1 MKFLDAVGG
10 AVTGALDYV
19 IEKNRV
25 QAQVNRLRFVMRN
38 EAKLM
43 EKSYKELGKYYYQNL
58 RDSDNADN
66 KKLCETI
73 DRSKARMAKAQKRYR
88 EVMETHLENYTESI
102 IDNSDEDDITLF
114 CSYEDDNAVST
125 ADVSTDDV
133 SPAKE

>member
-125 ADVSTDDV
+125 ADVSTDDA